1 MARTKGRVVLS
12 KNPKENLDLAQVIYN
27 KHLELGADSPLKIL
41 EDINWAVVGPKIA
54 TTLNYHTQ
62 AEALKAESEKS
73 YAERDKTLP
82 EVVEAL
88 KQSIAL
94 LKASYGKNPKK
105 LADWGV
111 NVDDSPQ
118 VKKTKKE

>member
-1 MARTKGRVVLS
+1 MARTKGRVVLT

-27 KHLELGADSPLKIL
+27 KHLELGADSPLKL
-41 EDINWAVVGPKIA
+41 LDDVDWSVTGPKVA
-54 TTLNYHTQ
+54 TTLEHHAQ
-62 AEALKAESEKS
+62 AEHYKLESEKS

-82 EVVEAL
+82 EVVDAL

-111 NVDDSPQ
+111 NIDDSPQ
-118 VKKTKKE
+118 VKKPKAE